1 MAWLSALYCFSISVP
16 NVIPEWFNATVIA
29 PYNKKGEGSYVV
41 KIELYDSIQ
50 SPHKETDISKTH
62 KSLAVL

>member
-1 MAWLSALYCFSISVP
+1 MLQEIAVWLDFLHYIYCFSISVP

-41 KIELYDSIQ
+41 KIELYESTQ
-50 SPHKETDISKTH
+50 GNRY
-62 KSLAVL
+62 

>member
-1 MAWLSALYCFSISVP
+1 MAWLFALYCFSISVP

-41 KIELYDSIQ
+41 KIELYDSTVSTQ
-50 SPHKETDISKTH
+50 GNRY
-62 KSLAVL
+62 